1 MTEVIAKTR
10 YAQSAP
16 RKLRAVAKLVK
27 GKPAVSSLTTLQ
39 YTPKKAAKVLAKTLK
54 TAIYNGV
61 NNFNYD
67 KKDLVIKNIL
77 IDQGP
82 TLVRFIAMARGSGN
96 SYKKR
101 TSHITIILEVNE
113 PVIISQLSPTKT
125 EAETKST
132 SVKKAT
138 TAKPKTTKKTKKTAT
153 KAKGAKTTVSVRS
166 RRSPK
171 K

>member
-10 YAQSAP
+10 FAQSAP

-27 GKPAVSSLTTLQ
+27 SKPALPSLTTLQ

-54 TAIYNGV
+54 TAIYNAV

-67 KKDLVIKNIL
+67 KKDLIIKNIL

-101 TSHITIILEVNE
+101 TSHITVILEVLE
-113 PVIISQLSPTKT
+113 PVNTTKT
-125 EAETKST
+125 EPVATTPKTKST
-132 SVKKAT
+132 S
-138 TAKPKTTKKTKKTAT
+138 TTKKTTSKSKTAKKTT
-153 KAKGAKTTVSVRS
+153 VKAKGAKTTVSVRS
-166 RRSPK
+166 RRAPKPK

>member
-10 YAQSAP
+10 FAQSAP

-27 GKPAVSSLTTLQ
+27 SKPAFPSLTTLQ
-39 YTPKKAAKVLAKTLK
+39 FTPKKAAKVLAKTLK
-54 TAIYNGV
+54 TAIYNAV

-67 KKDLVIKNIL
+67 KKDLIIKNIL

-101 TSHITIILEVNE
+101 TSHITVILEVVE
-113 PVIISQLSPTKT
+113 PVSITKT
-125 EAETKST
+125 PA
-132 SVKKAT
+132 KKADSP
-138 TAKPKTTKKTKKTAT
+138 AKTVTKKTSSKSKATKKDTA

-166 RRSPK
+166 RRTPKPK